1 MAGIYIHIPFCR
13 QACHYCNFHFS
24 TSLKYKADLVT
35 ALTQEL
41 VLRKDYLGED
51 IIETIYLGGG
61 TPSLLDKNELNVL
74 METIHKHYPVAPT
87 AEITLEAN
95 PDDLTIEKLKEL
107 KAGGINRLSIGI
119 QSFHDID
126 LTWMNRSHNAIQARS
141 SVEEAKAL
149 GFDNLSIDL
158 IFGCPTSTEQSWAK
172 NLELVAQLDVP
183 HISCYGLTIEEKT
196 ALAHQVKTQTGQL
209 PNEESNAEQFAITM
223 KELYRQGYEQYE
235 ISNYAKNQLYS
246 NHNTNY
252 WKQVPYL
259 GIGPSA
265 HSFDG
270 QSRQWNQANN
280 SKYIKE
286 LSLGVLPSEKETLS
300 PRDLYNEYI
309 LTQLRTQWGCRVED
323 LRKNHTAYVEHFLA
337 EIESPIEKGLLQR
350 NADTI
355 TLTQEGKYLADQI
368 TSELFSA

>member
-74 METIHKHYPVAPT
+74 METIHKHYTVAPIT
-87 AEITLEAN
+87 EITLEAN

-119 QSFHDID
+119 QSFDDKD

-149 GFDNLSIDL
+149 GYDNLSIDL

-209 PNEESNAEQFAITM
+209 PNEESNAEQFEITM
-223 KELYRQGYEQYE
+223 KELNRQGYEQYE

-323 LRKNHTAYVEHFLA
+323 LRKNHKAYVEHFLS

-350 NADTI
+350 HADTI

>member
-24 TSLKYKADLVT
+24 TSLKNKEELVT
-35 ALTQEL
+35 ALAQEL
-41 VLRKDYLGED
+41 TLRRVYLGED

-61 TPSLLDKNELNVL
+61 TPSLLDESEINVL
-74 METIHKHYPVAPT
+74 METIHKHYTVSAI
-87 AEITLEAN
+87 AEVTLEAN

-119 QSFHDID
+119 QSFDDKD
-126 LTWMNRSHNAIQARS
+126 LTWMNRSHNATQARS
-141 SVEEAKAL
+141 SIKEAKAL

-158 IFGCPTSTEQSWAK
+158 IFGCPTSTEQSWLN
-172 NLELVAQLDVP
+172 NLELVTQLDIP

-223 KELYRQGYEQYE
+223 KELSKQGYEQYE
-235 ISNYAKNQLYS
+235 ISNYAKNKLYS

-280 SKYIKE
+280 SRYIKD
-286 LSLGVLPSEKETLS
+286 LAVGQPSSEKEILTS
-300 PRDLYNEYI
+300 KDLYNEYV
-309 LTQLRTQWGCRVED
+309 LTQLRTQWGCNVTDIIE
-323 LRKNHTAYVEHFLA
+323 NHPDYAEHFAKEVQLQ
-337 EIESPIEKGLLQR
+337 INKGMLQKI
-350 NADTI
+350 DTAI

-368 TSELFSA
+368 TSELFVT